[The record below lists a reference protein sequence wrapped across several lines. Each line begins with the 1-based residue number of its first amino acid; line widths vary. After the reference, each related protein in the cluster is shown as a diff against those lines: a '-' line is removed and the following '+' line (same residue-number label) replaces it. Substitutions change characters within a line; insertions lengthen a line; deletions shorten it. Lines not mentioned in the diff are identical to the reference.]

1 MVLQVGKPRHPVWNG
16 GDIQDDVFRNCQG
29 CGGNQAKD
37 EKDEMLSNLTVA
49 LISPVS
55 CSCFREICHVY
66 RQVQNALDL

>member
-1 MVLQVGKPRHPVWNG
+1 
-16 GDIQDDVFRNCQG
+16 
-29 CGGNQAKD
+29 
-37 EKDEMLSNLTVA
+37 MLSNLTVA